1 MKSHIY
7 FLLLYIHVLSE
18 TDILLELIYEIN
30 KNNEISKYKE
40 Q

>member
-7 FLLLYIHVLSE
+7 FLLLYIHVPFE
-18 TDILLELIYEIN
+18 TNILLELIYKVN
-30 KNNEISKYKE
+30 KNKEISKYKE